1 MENQTKLYPS
11 YMGEFYAANPVKF
24 EKRKNNVKP
33 MLYYGLAR
41 TVGVIAVLICLLAAY
56 LSNFDYY
63 NSESGGKIKEVG
75 LKKFKRDETD
85 INRILEAFLRKDFE
99 YLAELP
105 GAYSAPVQIHVEED
119 KLGQEMYCLLTSYDS
134 DSNIIGLTNV
144 LTLSGNDYLDHA
156 DVIRQMLKDAENN

>member
-33 MLYYGLAR
+33 MLYYGLAVVAVIIVIFPGFIPVAGWLVR

-75 LKKFKRDETD
+75 LKKFKRDADRRRAIIVVTTNPEVAD
-85 INRILEAFLRKDFE
+85 AMEHSV
-99 YLAELP
+99 EL
-105 GAYSAPVQIHVEED
+105 D
-119 KLGQEMYCLLTSYDS
+119 
-134 DSNIIGLTNV
+134 
-144 LTLSGNDYLDHA
+144 
-156 DVIRQMLKDAENN
+156 

>member
-33 MLYYGLAR
+33 MLYYGLAVVAVIIVIFPGFIPVAGWLVR

-85 INRILEAFLRKDFE
+85 INRILEAFLRNRKPRPHRRAFGADGVSLCYLISAHTLQKWDFFFR
-99 YLAELP
+99 
-105 GAYSAPVQIHVEED
+105 G
-119 KLGQEMYCLLTSYDS
+119 M
-134 DSNIIGLTNV
+134 
-144 LTLSGNDYLDHA
+144 
-156 DVIRQMLKDAENN
+156 

>member
-33 MLYYGLAR
+33 MLYYGLAVVAVIIVIFPGFIPVAGWLVR

-85 INRILEAFLRKDFE
+85 ITESWKRFSEK
-99 YLAELP
+99 
-105 GAYSAPVQIHVEED
+105 
-119 KLGQEMYCLLTSYDS
+119 
-134 DSNIIGLTNV
+134 
-144 LTLSGNDYLDHA
+144 TLSIWQSCPEHIAHRSRFMWKRIN
-156 DVIRQMLKDAENN
+156 

>member
-33 MLYYGLAR
+33 VLYYGLAVVAVIIVIFPGFIPVAGWLVR

-75 LKKFKRDETD
+75 LKKFKRDADRRRAIIVVTTNPEIAD
-85 INRILEAFLRKDFE
+85 AMEHSV
-99 YLAELP
+99 EL
-105 GAYSAPVQIHVEED
+105 D
-119 KLGQEMYCLLTSYDS
+119 
-134 DSNIIGLTNV
+134 
-144 LTLSGNDYLDHA
+144 
-156 DVIRQMLKDAENN
+156 

>member
-33 MLYYGLAR
+33 MLYYGLAVVAVIIVIFPGFIPVAGWLVR

-75 LKKFKRDETD
+75 LKKFKRDAD
-85 INRILEAFLRKDFE
+85 RKRAIIVVTTNPEIADAME
-99 YLAELP
+99 HSVEL
-105 GAYSAPVQIHVEED
+105 D
-119 KLGQEMYCLLTSYDS
+119 
-134 DSNIIGLTNV
+134 
-144 LTLSGNDYLDHA
+144 
-156 DVIRQMLKDAENN
+156 

>member
-33 MLYYGLAR
+33 MLYYGLAVVAVIIVIFPGFIPVAGWLVR

-75 LKKFKRDETD
+75 LKKFKRDETESWK
-85 INRILEAFLRKDFE
+85 RFSEK
-99 YLAELP
+99 
-105 GAYSAPVQIHVEED
+105 
-119 KLGQEMYCLLTSYDS
+119 
-134 DSNIIGLTNV
+134 
-144 LTLSGNDYLDHA
+144 TLSIWQSCPEHTAHRFRFMWKRIN
-156 DVIRQMLKDAENN
+156 

>member
-33 MLYYGLAR
+33 MLYYGLAVVAVIIVIFPGFIPVAGWLVR

-75 LKKFKRDETD
+75 LS
-85 INRILEAFLRKDFE
+85 L
-99 YLAELP
+99 
-105 GAYSAPVQIHVEED
+105 IH
-119 KLGQEMYCLLTSYDS
+119 
-134 DSNIIGLTNV
+134 I
-144 LTLSGNDYLDHA
+144 
-156 DVIRQMLKDAENN
+156 

>member
-33 MLYYGLAR
+33 MLYYGLAVVAVIIVIFPGFIPVAGWLVR

-75 LKKFKRDETD
+75 LKKFKRDADRRRAIIVVTTNPEIAD
-85 INRILEAFLRKDFE
+85 AMEHSV
-99 YLAELP
+99 EL
-105 GAYSAPVQIHVEED
+105 D
-119 KLGQEMYCLLTSYDS
+119 
-134 DSNIIGLTNV
+134 
-144 LTLSGNDYLDHA
+144 
-156 DVIRQMLKDAENN
+156 